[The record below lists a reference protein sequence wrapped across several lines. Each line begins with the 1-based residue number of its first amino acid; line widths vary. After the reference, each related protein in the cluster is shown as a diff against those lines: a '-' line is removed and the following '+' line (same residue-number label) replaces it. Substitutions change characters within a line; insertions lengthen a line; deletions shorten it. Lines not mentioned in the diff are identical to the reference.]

1 MSLGS
6 TYEYSTIDQWRIV
19 DPNGYA
25 SYYEA
30 LKYAVDND
38 CTVVIAAGNEDL
50 DTSIH
55 LSIPAAFSSVLD
67 GVISTAAVTNSGDL
81 SWYTNYGSS
90 VTIAA
95 PGGNGDG
102 VAGSGILSTVIN
114 SAYDDISGTSM
125 ASPVVAGAAALIKA
139 ENNNFTPADIE
150 GILTESADKYRELNT
165 LVEDGNYLDLHSA
178 LTLAK
183 TFDASGTTPSPT
195 PAPAPEPTSTP
206 EPTSSDPIIG
216 TAGKDK
222 LKAKGRSI
230 EIYGMGG
237 NDKIIGSNGDDILD
251 GGFGND
257 KIKGKKGADVYIL
270 SPGKD
275 KFQGFKITEGDTIQI
290 DSSVDFEIT
299 GSRKLSK
306 IEHDTGITTIK
317 KVSPIDL
324 ETVIEIV

>member
-1 MSLGS
+1 M
-6 TYEYSTIDQWRIV
+6 
-19 DPNGYA
+19 
-25 SYYEA
+25 
-30 LKYAVDND
+30 
-38 CTVVIAAGNEDL
+38 
-50 DTSIH
+50 
-55 LSIPAAFSSVLD
+55 
-67 GVISTAAVTNSGDL
+67 
-81 SWYTNYGSS
+81 
-90 VTIAA
+90 
-95 PGGNGDG
+95 DG
-102 VAGSGILSTVIN
+102 VAGSGILSTVTN
-114 SAYDDISGTSM
+114 SAYVDLSGTSM

-150 GILTESADKYRELNT
+150 EILTESADKYRELNT

-183 TFDASGTTPSPT
+183 TFDASGTTPAPT
-195 PAPAPEPTSTP
+195 PAPAPEPTPTP

-299 GSRKLSK
+299 GTRKFSK